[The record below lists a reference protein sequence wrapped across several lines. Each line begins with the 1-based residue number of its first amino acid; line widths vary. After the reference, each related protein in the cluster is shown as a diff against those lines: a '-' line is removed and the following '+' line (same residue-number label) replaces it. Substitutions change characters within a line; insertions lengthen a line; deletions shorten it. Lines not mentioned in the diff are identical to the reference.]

1 MSEIL
6 LNKRKRN
13 DESSHYDEEKEK
25 CSLCNSM
32 FSNIGNRNK
41 HMQKAHGVDN
51 RSSVRLRVVGN
62 KTYYVCHRSGSSR
75 TTGTGKR
82 MKWSQSHNTGKICP
96 AGMTTTNI
104 DGYISVEFRRT
115 HVGHALNMKF
125 LHLSKEERDELAG
138 KIKSGVTF
146 ERILDDIRKSVTSTE
161 CVNRFHAVDKRDLYN
176 IKRDYDLD
184 RDIVH
189 TNDAFSTEIWVQE
202 QMLLKEKSPVTYFKM
217 QGCEKEGPLLKD
229 DFMIV
234 IMTPYQI
241 DVLSKY
247 ATDRICVDSTH
258 GTTSHDFQLTTLL
271 VVDEFG
277 AGCPVA
283 FCISNR
289 IDSVAMS
296 RFFLS
301 VKEKVGFIS
310 TKILMSDDTTTYI
323 NAWSNIMSNPQHH
336 LLCNWHVD
344 RSWRKNLIKIKSL
357 TKQSEV
363 YKACRTLMEI
373 MDIDQFENSLEC
385 FLAMCEDD
393 VETKDF
399 GIYFKTYYSQRP
411 KAWAFCYRLDL
422 SLNTNMYLEAMH
434 KKLKYCY
441 MHGKQNRRVDK
452 CISLLMRFSRDM
464 MFERIIRMMK
474 NKPTFRMEQIAH
486 SHLRSINIESKNCM
500 GCPLACPSCH
510 ICVHKFTCTCVDYKI
525 KGNFCKHVH
534 ACIRV
539 SEKKDIAIN
548 IDEDRATSAFEEH
561 SNHVVQ
567 GSQITSI
574 DQKESVSISTRFT
587 ALINATIEIASTAT
601 DEAKLKGIK
610 KLDELMKILQ
620 HGQIDSTSSSGPH
633 FSNLTYLPSHKNI
646 DQQRFHSTKKKQ
658 TSNSRLTKPTE
669 MHKISIMST
678 MNSEGQANEVIH
690 TDFDHVYYN
699 ASSKP
704 Q

>member
-1 MSEIL
+1 MS
-6 LNKRKRN
+6 
-13 DESSHYDEEKEK
+13 
-25 CSLCNSM
+25 
-32 FSNIGNRNK
+32 FFVV
-41 HMQKAHGVDN
+41 Q
-51 RSSVRLRVVGN
+51 RVVGN
-62 KTYYVCHRSGSSR
+62 KTYYDCHRSGYSR
-75 TTGTGKR
+75 TVGTGKR
-82 MKWSQSHNTGKICP
+82 MKWSQTYKTSKLCP
-96 AGMTTTNI
+96 AGMTMTNI
-104 DGYISVEFRRT
+104 DGHIKVEFRRT

-138 KIKSGVTF
+138 IIKSGVPF
-146 ERILDDIRKSVTSTE
+146 DRILDDIRKSVTMTE
-161 CVNRFHAVDKRDLYN
+161 SVNRFHAVDKRDLHN

-189 TNDAFSTEIWVQE
+189 KNDAFSTEMWVQE
-202 QMLLKEKSPVTYFKM
+202 QMLLEEKSPVIYFKM
-217 QGCEKEGPLLKD
+217 QGCEKEGSLLKE

-234 IMTPYQI
+234 IMTPYQK
-241 DVLSKY
+241 DVLVKY

-271 VVDEFG
+271 TIDEYG

-283 FCISNR
+283 FCLSNR

-296 RFFLS
+296 NFFLS

-310 TKILMSDDTTTYI
+310 TKVLMSDDTSTYI
-323 NAWSNIMSNPQHH
+323 NAWSNIMSEPQHH

-344 RSWRKNLIKIKSL
+344 KSWRKNLNKIKSL

-373 MDIDQFENSLEC
+373 MDIDQFQNSLEC
-385 FLAMCEDD
+385 FLAMCKDD
-393 VETKDF
+393 DETTDF
-399 GIYFKTYYSQRP
+399 GIYFENYYSHRP
-411 KAWAFCYRLDL
+411 KTWAFCYRHDL

-441 MHGKQNRRVDK
+441 MQGKQNRRVDR
-452 CISLLMRFSRDM
+452 CIGLLMRFARDM
-464 MFERIIRMMK
+464 MFERTIRMMK

-486 SHLRSINIESKNCM
+486 SHHRSIDINDNKIKNIDINTWLVYSATLGKDPYTVSINISENCI

-510 ICVHKFTCTCVDYKI
+510 VCVHQFTCTCVDYKI

-539 SEKKDIAIN
+539 SNQKNIDIS

-561 SNHVVQ
+561 NNYVVL
-567 GSQITSI
+567 GSQIKSVHP
-574 DQKESVSISTRFT
+574 KESVSISTRFT
-587 ALINATIEIASTAT
+587 ALLNATVGIASTAT
-601 DEAKLKGIK
+601 DEAKLEGIK
-610 KLDELMKILQ
+610 KLEDLMQILQ
-620 HGQIDSTSSSGPH
+620 QGQVDSIGSGPL
-633 FSNLTYLPSHKNI
+633 FSKLSDLPSHKNI
-646 DQQRFHSTKKKQ
+646 DQQRFHSTKKRQ
-658 TSNSRLTKPTE
+658 QISNNRLSKPTE
-669 MHKISIMST
+669 MQKSSILIT
-678 MNSEGQANEVIH
+678 MNNEGQSSQIVH

-704 Q
+704 K